1 MLPEANPAVAAI
13 RGKSSTPTG
22 SEESVK
28 ELLTACL
35 MIVTLAGCESL
46 YEDDG
51 IPRLRTQA
59 DVDAYNATV
68 SSESEKLVCEREFL
82 LGSNLRQF
90 VCMTIAQRERL
101 VEQAREDAELLSR

>member
-1 MLPEANPAVAAI
+1 M
-13 RGKSSTPTG
+13 
-22 SEESVK
+22 K

-35 MIVTLAGCESL
+35 MIVILSGCESL